1 MNNMKKYKI
10 GYVQGSFDM
19 FHIGHLNIL
28 KNAKSICDYLIVGV
42 NSDDFM
48 YSYKHKHPVI
58 PEEERLE
65 IIKSIKYVDE
75 ANIVNNRDKL
85 EALEKFHFNA
95 LIMGDDYKGT
105 EFYNKVEKQL
115 EDKNVDI
122 VYFPYTKTTSSTIV
136 REKLYKY

>member
-1 MNNMKKYKI
+1 MKKYKI

>member
-48 YSYKHKHPVI
+48 YSY
-58 PEEERLE
+58 RSL
-65 IIKSIKYVDE
+65 
-75 ANIVNNRDKL
+75 A
-85 EALEKFHFNA
+85 F
-95 LIMGDDYKGT
+95 LI
-105 EFYNKVEKQL
+105 
-115 EDKNVDI
+115 
-122 VYFPYTKTTSSTIV
+122 
-136 REKLYKY
+136 KLYSNDSKFI

>member
-1 MNNMKKYKI
+1 MKKYKI

-28 KNAKSICDYLIVGV
+28 KNAKSICEYLIVGV

-115 EDKNVDI
+115 ENKNVDI